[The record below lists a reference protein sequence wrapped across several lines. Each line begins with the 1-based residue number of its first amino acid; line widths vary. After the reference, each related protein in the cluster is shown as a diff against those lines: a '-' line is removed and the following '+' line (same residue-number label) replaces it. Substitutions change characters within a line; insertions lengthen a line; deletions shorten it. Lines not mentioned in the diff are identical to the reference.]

1 MGTGYGVERLEK
13 AFDRERKATPGEFT
27 QWEKDLAYTAQKL
40 LEETVLRIAE
50 TYTWMEETSNLAVAG
65 GVALNCKLNKRLRE
79 SDAVDDFFV
88 QPVAHDAGLA
98 LGAGMLERPPSDV
111 PEMETVSYGP
121 EYDASEIR
129 SLYRHEQDPLRR
141 AGRTRGVCRRTAGR
155 RRPGRLVHRP
165 SRTRPAGARQPE
177 HSGGSADG
185 RVP

>member
-1 MGTGYGVERLEK
+1 VERLEK

-27 QWEKDLAYTAQKL
+27 QWEKDLAYTAQKTPRRDGPPHRRDVHL
-40 LEETVLRIAE
+40 DGGDEQP
-50 TYTWMEETSNLAVAG
+50 AVAG

-129 SLYRHEQDPLRR
+129 SLLRHEQDPLRR
-141 AGRTRGVCRRTAGR
+141 AAPNSRSMSPNGWQKAPWSAGSPAVSNSARGRSATGAFWRIRGR
-155 RRPGRLVHRP
+155 
-165 SRTRPAGARQPE
+165 
-177 HSGGSADG
+177 
-185 RVP
+185 